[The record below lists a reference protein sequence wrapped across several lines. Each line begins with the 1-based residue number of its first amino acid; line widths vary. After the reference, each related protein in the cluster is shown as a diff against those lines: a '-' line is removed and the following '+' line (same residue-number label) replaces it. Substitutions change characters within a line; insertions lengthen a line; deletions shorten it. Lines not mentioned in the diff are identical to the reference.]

1 MNEQEI
7 RVLIVEPMKEPYARE
22 IGALEDMQKI
32 VGGHIE
38 AAYPF
43 AEPVALVVN
52 EEGKLLGL
60 PENRVITGEDGLI
73 PIDIIC
79 GTFFVAGVGAEDFVS
94 LTDEQIRRYTKLY
107 SDQMILSVAPE
118 PVPERR
124 GPAPERTPADI
135 MGAGAFPDP
144 EPTGRNIR
152 FIDSAYNTLFTL
164 PDGANLAL
172 TRYDGEET
180 TFPCHYIDD
189 THFEAFGETWHI
201 AQFAK
206 MMERNGNIYRPEHPR
221 PGDILDTYEIY
232 QLKDIHGAGYW
243 YMPYEYA
250 KGKIR
255 PEHYEQAYRGVLA
268 PKVSLEA
275 LYNKH
280 NRDKR
285 PFREQTRSMS
295 ISDIV
300 VLKRNGEQK
309 AFYVDRVGFAEC
321 KEFLNPP
328 KRAKSQR
335 KRNNPER

>member
-1 MNEQEI
+1 MDENEKKL
-7 RVLIVEPMKEPYARE
+7 RVLVVEPMKEPYARE
-22 IGALEDMQKI
+22 IGGLEDMQKI

-38 AAYPF
+38 AAHPF

-73 PIDIIC
+73 PTDIIC
-79 GTFFVAGVGAEDFVS
+79 GTFFVAGVGAEDFIS
-94 LTDEQIRRYTKLY
+94 LTDEQIRRYTELY
-107 SDQMILSVAPE
+107 SGQMILSAE
-118 PVPERR
+118 QITPER
-124 GPAPERTPADI
+124 E
-135 MGAGAFPDP
+135 
-144 EPTGRNIR
+144 IR
-152 FIDSAYNTLFTL
+152 FTDSDGNGLFRLPDEGNLIITLFGG
-164 PDGANLAL
+164 DEIV
-172 TRYDGEET
+172 R
-180 TFPCHYIDD
+180 PCVFVDD
-189 THFEAFGETWHI
+189 SHFAMGGSVHEMSAF
-201 AQFAK
+201 AAK
-206 MMERNGNIYRPEHPR
+206 TERLGCCYRPEHPR

-232 QLKDIHGAGYW
+232 QLKDIRGAGYW

-295 ISDIV
+295 VSDII
-300 VLKRNGEQK
+300 VLNRDGKRE
-309 AFYVDRVGFAEC
+309 AFYVDSVGFAEC

-335 KRNNPER
+335 KRQNPER